1 MASQE
6 GIKKSGK
13 APDFNWMDDEIQL
26 LLEVCFDFKEE
37 SDCER
42 VNWESKY

>member
-1 MASQE
+1 
-6 GIKKSGK
+6 
-13 APDFNWMDDEIQL
+13 MDDEIQL
-26 LLEVCFDFKEE
+26 LLEVYFDFKEE